1 MKHEKQINL
10 LKQYGSITEIE
21 NQNIIKYF
29 TPINVKKKIILIE
42 KNSLCNK
49 LFFVNKGLLRTY
61 YIDNFG
67 NEFTRR
73 IAWENGFI
81 TNMDSFRKNGLENNE
96 TIECI
101 EDANILEIS
110 KFDLDKLLATSENLK
125 NIYLK
130 ILEKYMA
137 INIRRYQHI
146 ANSSPLEKLVH
157 FNENYSPLKNRIN
170 DTLLSTFLSISRKTL
185 IRTKREILK
194 K

>member
-1 MKHEKQINL
+1 MNYENLINL
-10 LKQYGSITEIE
+10 LKQYGTISETE
-21 NQNIIKYF
+21 NQNIRKYF
-29 TPINVKKKIILIE
+29 IPIKVKKKQILIE

-49 LFFVNKGLLRTY
+49 LYFVNNGLLRTY
-61 YIDNFG
+61 YIDNNG

-73 IAWENGFI
+73 IAWESGFI

-101 EDANILEIS
+101 EDANIIEIS

-125 NIYLK
+125 TIYLK

-137 INIRRYQHI
+137 INIRRYQHL
-146 ANSSPLEKLVH
+146 ANSNPLEKLIH
-157 FNENYSPLKNRIN
+157 FNENYTSLKNRIN
-170 DTLLSTFLSISRKTL
+170 DTLLSTFLSVSRKTL
-185 IRTKREILK
+185 IRTKNELLK

>member
-1 MKHEKQINL
+1 MKHEKLINL

>member
-1 MKHEKQINL
+1 MNHEKLISH
-10 LKQYGSITEIE
+10 LKQYGTISVTEQ
-21 NQNIIKYF
+21 QNIEKYF
-29 TPINVKKKIILIE
+29 ILTQVKRKQILIE
-42 KNSLCNK
+42 KNSPCNK
-49 LFFVNKGLLRTY
+49 LFFVNQGLLRTY
-61 YIDNFG
+61 YIDNNG

-73 IAWENGFI
+73 IAWESGFI

-101 EDANILEIS
+101 EDANILQIS
-110 KFDLDKLLATSENLK
+110 KIDLDQLLTTSENLR

-146 ANSSPLEKLVH
+146 ANSSPLEKLLH
-157 FNENYSPLKNRIN
+157 FNENYIPLKNRIN

-185 IRTKREILK
+185 IRTKKEIIK

>member
-1 MKHEKQINL
+1 MNYENLINL
-10 LKQYGSITEIE
+10 LKQYGTISETE
-21 NQNIIKYF
+21 NQNIRKYF
-29 TPINVKKKIILIE
+29 IPIKVKKKQILIE

-49 LFFVNKGLLRTY
+49 LYFVNNGLLRTY
-61 YIDNFG
+61 YIDNNG

-73 IAWENGFI
+73 IAWESGFI

-101 EDANILEIS
+101 EDANIIEIS

-125 NIYLK
+125 TIYLK

-137 INIRRYQHI
+137 INIRRYQHL
-146 ANSSPLEKLVH
+146 ANSNPLEKLIH
-157 FNENYSPLKNRIN
+157 FNENYNSLKNRIN
-170 DTLLSTFLSISRKTL
+170 DTLLSTFLSVSRKTL
-185 IRTKREILK
+185 IRTKNELLK